1 MTLISDFEIKVFE
14 AILLTGAY
22 QFFDK
27 TLSRPTYAAVIVNES
42 TASVYISVDGT
53 TDSFRVGAGKTLYLN
68 GIPRHRTLTKGE
80 YLLKKGTQLYIKHNI
95 GPGTGTIVFH
105 ALMTI

>member
-1 MTLISDFEIKVFE
+1 MLLSDFEIKVFD

-22 QFFDK
+22 QPFDK
-27 TLSRPTYAAVIVNES
+27 SLSGPTYAAVIVNES

-53 TDSFRVGAGKTLYLN
+53 TDSFRVGAGKDLYLN
-68 GIPRHRTLTKGE
+68 GLPRHQTINKGE
-80 YLLKKGTQLYIKHNI
+80 YLLKNGTQLYIKHNV
-95 GPGTGTIVFH
+95 GPGTGIIVFH